1 MVKISMKSNETID
14 NHTNLQDIN
23 AFKYAFLWDTPVYK
37 GANHGWANLLSL
49 LKLYPTLQRVGSKS
63 CVIYS
68 KDQLQLTGTIF
79 WYDGCEGP

>member
-1 MVKISMKSNETID
+1 MKQFITTQTYKIKTRLNMHSSET
-14 NHTNLQDIN
+14 HLFT
-23 AFKYAFLWDTPVYK
+23 KES
-37 GANHGWANLLSL
+37 ANHGWANLLSL
-49 LKLYPTLQRVGSKS
+49 LKLYPTLQRVDSKS